1 MYNTIMFKIGE
12 AVVGLVV
19 GLVLVIFAD
28 KLVGAIQHTYYKLID
43 RRSNG
48 KKQLKAV

>member
-1 MYNTIMFKIGE
+1 MMKIGE
-12 AVVGLVV
+12 AVVGLIV

-28 KLVGAIQHTYYKLID
+28 KLVGAVQSTYYKLID
-43 RRSNG
+43 RRING